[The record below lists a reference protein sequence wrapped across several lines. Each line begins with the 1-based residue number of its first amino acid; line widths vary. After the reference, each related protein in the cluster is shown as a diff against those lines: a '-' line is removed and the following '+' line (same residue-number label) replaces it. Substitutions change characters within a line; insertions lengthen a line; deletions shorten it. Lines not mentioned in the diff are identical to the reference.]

1 MDYPEEIKNLPVY
14 GHLDDICGT
23 LKKSGSHFMVLTAD
37 TGAGKSTAIP
47 LALLK
52 HFSGGIL
59 MLEPRRLAVLNV
71 AMRVSSLLGENTGET
86 CGYTMHLESKSSE
99 KTRFTVLTEAILTRK
114 IQNDPS
120 LAGISVVVIDEFHE
134 RSLAADLALAF
145 LKEIMALRDDLYV
158 IVMSATMDTK
168 KICGYLGENT
178 PCYSVPG
185 KMYPVEISYKQD
197 WSMEKAVMEAL
208 KEIHEGS
215 VLAFL
220 PGIREING
228 VKSALSGLID
238 EKSVDLEILHSSI
251 PIDQQKKIFRKAQD
265 GKKRIILS
273 SAIAETSVTIP
284 DVAVVIDSGLS
295 RVTEFSPKIGMERL
309 VTKRISLF
317 SANQRTGRAGRT
329 ASGKCIRLW
338 SENERLALSQEP
350 EILRTDLS
358 SLVLE
363 CAEWGAPDFD
373 SISWLDSPSQGSW
386 ESSVETLTMLGCLS
400 DRKITPL
407 GKACLLMGIHP
418 RLACVCLSGIFFNDI
433 KFSTGL
439 ATEYLLTGQTNDR
452 IRGLYVENLQK
463 RVQFIKS
470 KYDLSTFFP
479 QLSKDFSTGY
489 ALLYGYPDRLAVQD
503 GSNSQRYEFPSGRY
517 ASIFDRQNALP
528 KYIVA
533 PDVDAGESEGKIYAY
548 EILETGIAEK
558 FMQDKA
564 QKSVQVSFGS
574 DNSVQKFQLV
584 RYGKIVLKKTNLPV
598 LPEDYVAAVCEN
610 VKKEGVRS
618 LPIGRNSDSFLK
630 RVQFYIENESPEKLA
645 QTKIPEKYKNLV
657 DSVDEWLLPFV
668 HSKQDLTEQSVYNA
682 LFYYLN
688 GEKIDRD
695 VTKEMI
701 LPNGKKRKISYEN
714 QNGKIIPVLE
724 IIIQQLFGC
733 FENPKIMGVPVLFKM
748 LSPARRPLQI
758 TVDLEN
764 FWKNTWPEICSEMK
778 SRYPKHCWDYKKT
791 VED

>member
-1 MDYPEEIKNLPVY
+1 M
-14 GHLDDICGT
+14 
-23 LKKSGSHFMVLTAD
+23 
-37 TGAGKSTAIP
+37 
-47 LALLK
+47 
-52 HFSGGIL
+52 
-59 MLEPRRLAVLNV
+59 
-71 AMRVSSLLGENTGET
+71 
-86 CGYTMHLESKSSE
+86 
-99 KTRFTVLTEAILTRK
+99 
-114 IQNDPS
+114 
-120 LAGISVVVIDEFHE
+120 
-134 RSLAADLALAF
+134 
-145 LKEIMALRDDLYV
+145 
-158 IVMSATMDTK
+158 
-168 KICGYLGENT
+168 
-178 PCYSVPG
+178 
-185 KMYPVEISYKQD
+185 
-197 WSMEKAVMEAL
+197 
-208 KEIHEGS
+208 
-215 VLAFL
+215 
-220 PGIREING
+220 
-228 VKSALSGLID
+228 
-238 EKSVDLEILHSSI
+238 
-251 PIDQQKKIFRKAQD
+251 
-265 GKKRIILS
+265 
-273 SAIAETSVTIP
+273 
-284 DVAVVIDSGLS
+284 
-295 RVTEFSPKIGMERL
+295 
-309 VTKRISLF
+309 
-317 SANQRTGRAGRT
+317 
-329 ASGKCIRLW
+329 
-338 SENERLALSQEP
+338 
-350 EILRTDLS
+350 
-358 SLVLE
+358 
-363 CAEWGAPDFD
+363 
-373 SISWLDSPSQGSW
+373 
-386 ESSVETLTMLGCLS
+386 
-400 DRKITPL
+400 
-407 GKACLLMGIHP
+407 
-418 RLACVCLSGIFFNDI
+418 
-433 KFSTGL
+433 
-439 ATEYLLTGQTNDR
+439 
-452 IRGLYVENLQK
+452 ENLQK

-695 VTKEMI
+695 VPKEMI
-701 LPNGKKRKISYEN
+701 LPNGKKRKISYES

-733 FENPKIMGVPVLFKM
+733 FETPKIMGVPLLFKM